1 MGRAGKSGGKVLVI
15 RISLRVSIAVLKY
28 CGQNQLGE
36 ERVCL
41 AYTSWSWPITEVG
54 AEAEAVERW
63 CWLAPHALLNLLS
76 SSTQDPIPGPVPP
89 TVSWALSRG
98 SLFSVSSSLC
108 QVDKPT
114 TKTPP
119 SPSRKPGHCA
129 GTRTRLGLQHPR
141 KSRIQW
147 WAKPCAGRRR
157 GRMSSRSSLISQISE
172 LQDQWEILSQKN
184 RVEIDRGRHPILIS
198 DLHTRVNTSELTI
211 HN

>member
-1 MGRAGKSGGKVLVI
+1 MGKTSLERKGFAWLTPRDHGP
-15 RISLRVSIAVLKY
+15 SLRWELKQRL
-28 CGQNQLGE
+28 CRG
-36 ERVCL
+36 
-41 AYTSWSWPITEVG
+41 G
-54 AEAEAVERW
+54 AGW
-63 CWLAPHALLNLLS
+63 LLMPCSTCFLLAPRTPSQDQYPPQWAGHYLVVPSSQLALACVKLISQQQRRPPLL
-76 SSTQDPIPGPVPP
+76 PGNQG
-89 TVSWALSRG
+89 TVQARG
-98 SLFSVSSSLC
+98 
-108 QVDKPT
+108 
-114 TKTPP
+114 
-119 SPSRKPGHCA
+119 
-129 GTRTRLGLQHPR
+129 LGLQHPR